1 MIELDIRLLYVLV
14 GFISILLG
22 GLLLILKKA
31 SPYVPGPVFWALGNF
46 IRGAGL
52 IYFALYP
59 WPGEFLNITITNLL
73 LVISNSLLILGIWK
87 FKDKKSIPFLLQGLP
102 ILSLLVNTLLILV
115 WHNSEIRIVFNS
127 SVFVFYGII
136 IIYEMVIPYQKAFNY
151 IFRINAFSFLFF
163 SIVMIGRAFLST
175 YLSTNGIMA
184 TNTVNFFTL
193 LLATV
198 MQAVLAYGFIIM
210 VNIRVAENLRKQVSV
225 RDKFLSI
232 IAHDLKNQINI
243 IGGFSELLHNS
254 VRSQN
259 IEKSIQFTDYIRQ
272 ATIQVTGLLNN
283 LLEWARIKSKINI
296 FSPEKVNLKNLI
308 LEEIAS
314 NYSIAQNKKIEINFD
329 NIEEDVIVLA
339 DNNMIKTIIRN
350 LIINA
355 VKFTNTGGSIN
366 INIIRMETFAE
377 VSVTDSGIGMSS
389 ETISK
394 LFNTESILTTEGT
407 NKEAGSGLGLI
418 LCKEF
423 VDQHGGRIWAESV
436 FEYGSSFKFT
446 LPIFK

>member
-1 MIELDIRLLYVLV
+1 MIEFDIRLLYVLV
-14 GFISILLG
+14 GFISLLFG

-31 SPYVPGPVFWALGNF
+31 SPFVPGPGEWAYGSFL
-46 IRGAGL
+46 RGTGL
-52 IYFALYP
+52 IYFAIYP
-59 WPGEFLNITITNLL
+59 WPGEYLNIAITNLL
-73 LVISNSLLILGIWK
+73 LVISNSMLILGIWK
-87 FKDKKSIPFLLQGLP
+87 FKDKKSIPFFLQGIP
-102 ILSLLVNTLLILV
+102 ILSLCINTLLILI
-115 WHNSEIRIVFNS
+115 WNQPEIRIVFNS
-127 SVFVFYGII
+127 SVFALYGII
-136 IIYEMVIPYQKAFNY
+136 IVYEMFTPYQKAYNY

-163 SIVMIGRAFLST
+163 STVMVGRAFFSA
-175 YLSTNGIMA
+175 YLSEHGIMA
-184 TNTVNFFTL
+184 TNAVNFFTL
-193 LLATV
+193 ILATV

-210 VNIRVAENLRKQVSV
+210 VNIRVAEDLRKQVAL

-254 VRSQN
+254 VESQN
-259 IEKSIQFTDYIRQ
+259 IQKSIQFTDYIRQ

-296 FSPEKVNLKNLI
+296 FNPEQINLKSLI

-314 NYSIAQNKKIEINFD
+314 NYSIAQNKQIEINFED
-329 NIEEDVIVLA
+329 KDEDVIVLA
-339 DNNMIKTIIRN
+339 DNNMVKTIMRN

-355 VKFTNTGGSIN
+355 VKFTNQGGSIN
-366 INIIRMETFAE
+366 INIIRMDTFAE
-377 VSVTDSGIGMSS
+377 VSVTDSGIGMSP
-389 ETISK
+389 ETLSK
-394 LFNTESILTTEGT
+394 LFHTESILSMEGT

-423 VDQHGGRIWAESV
+423 VEQHNGRIWAESV

-446 LPIFK
+446 LPLYK